1 MGEIFANP
9 LTELAEYGDMK
20 QDLMKGKGPVQICG
34 VTDSQKVHVMYQVSE
49 EKAWRL
55 VVTHDDTRAR
65 ELYDDFS
72 YPGPGSFTMTSAIL
86 KRIHGCIPPG
96 IFCFTAPISMETF

>member
-20 QDLMKGKGPVQICG
+20 QDLMKGKVTRPDLRR
-34 VTDSQKVHVMYQVSE
+34 TDSQKVHVMYQVSE

-72 YPGPGSFTMTSAIL
+72 YFEKTYMAVSRQGSSVL
-86 KRIHGCIPPG
+86 QLRYPWKPSDQ
-96 IFCFTAPISMETF
+96 TADAGV

>member
-55 VVTHDDTRAR
+55 VAVSYTHL
-65 ELYDDFS
+65 LYI
-72 YPGPGSFTMTSAIL
+72 PGS
-86 KRIHGCIPPG
+86 R
-96 IFCFTAPISMETF
+96 FCGRTFSRLRFQRFR